1 MKNSFFVSGLCLL
14 TASQDIEAKDNKLDN
29 MNILFIQAD
38 QHRYDCTG
46 FSQKG
51 LVKTPNIDKLAS
63 EGVVFTN
70 SYSCIPTSCP
80 ARQSLISG
88 KWPEQ
93 HKGLWNY
100 DITLPV
106 TPFDGPTWT
115 EKLSEKEI
123 KMGYVGKWHVSD
135 RKSPKDFGFDD
146 YVPEWSYN
154 NWRKK
159 NKLPDYV
166 WQDSRWVMGGY
177 DPVDNIN
184 LKVKNGIFVLIQ
196 VIRIC
201 HATPSVN
208 FLQCMR
214 RIKYVNGRII
224 EMICQ
229 INPISKDSRFIIG
242 NWKIRTGRCG
252 KDTCNVI
259 LPILLNWMMPW
270 VWLLRL

>member
-177 DPVDNIN
+177 DPVDKMQSRTHW
-184 LKVKNGIFVLIQ
+184 LAQRV
-196 VIRIC
+196 
-201 HATPSVN
+201 
-208 FLQCMR
+208 
-214 RIKYVNGRII
+214 I
-224 EMICQ
+224 EMIKKYQ
-229 INPISKDSRFIIG
+229 SEGEKWHIRFDTSDPHLPCYPA
-242 NWKIRTGRCG
+242 REFLPMYE
-252 KDTCNVI
+252 KDTI
-259 LPILLNWMMPW
+259 
-270 VWLLRL
+270 RE